1 MKYSKTTK
9 KYFPSRKYVVR
20 DLPRF
25 VDTIIIEFANRQYL
39 WNIVNS
45 NRKKERERER
55 KNTKDKE
62 GEK

>member
-1 MKYSKTTK
+1 MKYSNYKK
-9 KYFPSRKYVVR
+9 KYFPSSRYVVR
-20 DLPRF
+20 DLARF

-45 NRKKERERER
+45 NRKKKRK

-62 GEK
+62 GEKQ

>member
-1 MKYSKTTK
+1 MKYSNYKK
-9 KYFPSRKYVVR
+9 KYFPSSRYVVR

-45 NRKKERERER
+45 NRKKKRK